1 MNVFK
6 FVNWDVHPL
15 EDLKDTKIYKA
26 LESAEKGD
34 LKPLKD
40 MYYSPC
46 AFGIEYLLKGYY
58 RLQGWQFDVS
68 EYCKEYLVR
77 EKYNTTFS
85 KYLAPNK
92 TCLYNALGGRHYVM
106 EIYEI

>member
-1 MNVFK
+1 MNAFK
-6 FVNWDVHPL
+6 FVKWDVEPL
-15 EDLKDTKIYKA
+15 ESLKNSQIYKA
-26 LESAEKGD
+26 IENAEKGN
-34 LKPLKD
+34 LKELKD

-58 RLQGWQFDVS
+58 KLQGWQFDVS
-68 EYCKEYLVR
+68 EYCKEYLVK
-77 EKYNTTFS
+77 EKYRNSFI

-92 TCLYNALGGRHYVM
+92 TCLYNALGGRHKVE